1 VETAYLSLG
10 SNLGDRQKFIYSAV
24 GLIENFCKISQLSS
38 LYQTPPWGKTNQP
51 LFLNA
56 CLSIQTNLS
65 PTMLLDRLKNI
76 ESTLGREPTEKWGP
90 REIDI
95 DILFYD
101 QRQIKQENL
110 IIPHPVLQDR
120 AFVLV
125 PLAEIAPDLIHPI
138 LKKSISELTKNIDK
152 TGVKV
157 YEP

>member
-1 VETAYLSLG
+1 
-10 SNLGDRQKFIYSAV
+10 
-24 GLIENFCKISQLSS
+24 
-38 LYQTPPWGKTNQP
+38 
-51 LFLNA
+51 
-56 CLSIQTNLS
+56 
-65 PTMLLDRLKNI
+65 MLLDRLKNI